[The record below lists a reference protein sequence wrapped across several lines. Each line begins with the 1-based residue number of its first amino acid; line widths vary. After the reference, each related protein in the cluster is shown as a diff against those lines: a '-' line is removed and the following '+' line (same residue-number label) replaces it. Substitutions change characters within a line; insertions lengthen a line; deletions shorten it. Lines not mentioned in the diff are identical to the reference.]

1 MDQRHSKLYTE
12 EAASEG
18 IRLSQLQFSARNKLQ
33 QADFDREFRSVL
45 CLELVR
51 IAAAAAAWHHQR
63 SHSPEAVVARI
74 PSLQSVQKGGEGMC
88 LVYHSGLEL

>member
-51 IAAAAAAWHHQR
+51 IAAATLCSELA
-63 SHSPEAVVARI
+63 EN
-74 PSLQSVQKGGEGMC
+74 VQKVA
-88 LVYHSGLEL
+88 LVGSVTFSSSWHLFWDLT

>member
-1 MDQRHSKLYTE
+1 MLRVWTNDDIASCIQKKQP
-12 EAASEG
+12 ASEG

-51 IAAAAAAWHHQR
+51 IASAATVLR
-63 SHSPEAVVARI
+63 
-74 PSLQSVQKGGEGMC
+74 QSWRAFQAYRASKRGERGC
-88 LVYHSGLEL
+88 V

>member
-63 SHSPEAVVARI
+63 SHSPEAVHIELR
-74 PSLQSVQKGGEGMC
+74 KGDKRTFTNFQ
-88 LVYHSGLEL
+88 VK